1 MSNEKVLKK
10 FLFDVTEEPKSI
22 YPFAPVYKVE
32 QGGESYIVKNT
43 VSPIEEAMKLA
54 NFVGRLHK
62 IGVPIVAP
70 V

>member
-1 MSNEKVLKK
+1 
-10 FLFDVTEEPKSI
+10 
-22 YPFAPVYKVE
+22 VE